1 MPVLMNKGDNP
12 RQAAWLFYTDRETLD
27 ALGRTA
33 AEQRFDAGVLTVD
46 AADLDGAPKASSV
59 VPVYL
64 AVATLVPEDF
74 DLEGFR
80 AAAGEDKGDEG
91 DAENAEE
98 QPAGEKPADG
108 EQANEDETPAEA
120 GEADGTSD
128 SDADSDADG
137 ADELPYEPI
146 PAPEGTRI
154 LIGSTTAAAARAF
167 IQPREVDG
175 EPWAAELPGL
185 QMLVS
190 LIDYMREHGGLP
202 TFAVWHVDP
211 QGILRMAPAKQV
223 KPMAG
228 NVLKCKL

>member
-1 MPVLMNKGDNP
+1 MPVLMNKGTDP
-12 RQAAWLFYTDRETLD
+12 RQAAWLFYTDRATLD
-27 ALGRTA
+27 ALGTA
-33 AEQRFDAGVLTVD
+33 AAAQRFDAGVLTVD
-46 AADLDGAPKASSV
+46 QADLEAAPKASSP

-74 DLEGFR
+74 DLARLDEYMSTSS
-80 AAAGEDKGDEG
+80 DDGDEEEAEG
-91 DAENAEE
+91 EKGEAPAAEGEGADPACDEDVEAAENTENDE
-98 QPAGEKPADG
+98 DG
-108 EQANEDETPAEA
+108 SEA
-120 GEADGTSD
+120 
-128 SDADSDADG
+128 
-137 ADELPYEPI
+137 ELPYEPV
-146 PAPEGTRI
+146 PAPEGTRV
-154 LIGSTTAAAARAF
+154 LIGTTTAAAARAF
-167 IQPREVDG
+167 IEPREVDG

-202 TFAVWHVDP
+202 AWAVWHVDP